1 MLHKK
6 IALQAEGS
14 LPDASLTLY
23 LWDHSEEIPIERRP
37 LILILPGGGYH
48 FLSDRES
55 EGADRAALYGNGL
68 SHGDSALFDRACQ
81 ISGCFEGNCACSI
94 PPI

>member
-37 LILILPGGGYH
+37 LILILPQFFGIDGVLYSAPIADFMAAVLAF
-48 FLSDRES
+48 FLTFRQLNKL
-55 EGADRAALYGNGL
+55 GK
-68 SHGDSALFDRACQ
+68 
-81 ISGCFEGNCACSI
+81 
-94 PPI
+94 